1 MTTVKSLVV
10 ATALLA
16 GGLSVALAQTAPT
29 TGGAPPADVTKTPS
43 GAAAYTGSKS
53 PAIKHHKKMFMSA
66 KSSHKH
72 KSMKMAP
79 APGTAPAPKQQ

>member
-1 MTTVKSLVV
+1 MTTVKSLAVV
-10 ATALLA
+10 TALLA
-16 GGLSVALAQTAPT
+16 GGISVALAQTAPT
-29 TGGAPPADVTKTPS
+29 TGGAPPADVVKTPS
-43 GAAAYTGSKS
+43 GAAAYTGSKA

-79 APGTAPAPKQQ
+79 APATAPKQQ

>member
-16 GGLSVALAQTAPT
+16 GGISVALAQTAPT
-29 TGGAPPADVTKTPS
+29 TGGAPPADVVKAPS
-43 GAAAYTGSKS
+43 GAAAYTGSKA
-53 PAIKHHKKMFMSA
+53 PTVKHHKKMFMSA

-79 APGTAPAPKQQ
+79 APGTAPVPKQQ